1 VKHIPGL
8 LLITLLF
15 AWFATA
21 SPKKLKAH
29 RSLHRPAQ
37 QADTRQTLLIRDVSV
52 VNIETGSV
60 ERHGSVAI
68 RGDRIAAVGPLSKI
82 KNPANVKV
90 IPGGGKYVI
99 PGLWDMHV
107 HLWYKDNQFPLFLAN
122 GITGVRDMGSG
133 MKQIDAWR
141 AEMKS
146 GQLIGPR
153 IVACGSPLNG
163 PSPGLDPKMPVIEI
177 RNPGDARRAFDTLD
191 DGMKVDF
198 IKVLS
203 GVPKNAYLALAE
215 VSRHWG
221 VPIEGHLPDSVS
233 ALEAANARQTTMEH
247 LFGIMLACSS
257 REDELRARRADAWR
271 KADLDEIARVNAG
284 ILETY
289 DPRKA
294 EVLFE
299 RFKLYDVRQTPTLAM
314 RKRMASMA
322 TRELLENPN
331 LRYVDQ
337 SIRQSWPDPS
347 REEKART
354 AGQQLAVRKEYERL
368 FTLVR
373 DMDRAGVPLLAG
385 TDTGDPYTVPGFELH
400 DELELLV
407 KAGLTPLRALQTAT
421 LEPAKLLRMDQSMGA
436 VRANFTADLV
446 LLDANP
452 LSDIRN
458 TRKVSAVVV
467 DGRYL
472 SKSDLAGMLQ
482 SAAANALKR

>member
-1 VKHIPGL
+1 MKHIPGL
-8 LLITLLF
+8 LLLTLLSVSL
-15 AWFATA
+15 A
-21 SPKKLKAH
+21 SARAKHKPVQH
-29 RSLHRPAQ
+29 
-37 QADTRQTLLIRDVSV
+37 ADTRQTLLIRDVSV
-52 VNIETGSV
+52 VDIETGAV
-60 ERHGSVAI
+60 ERHASVAI
-68 RGDRIAAVGPLSKI
+68 RGDRIAAVGPSSKI
-82 KNPANVKV
+82 KVPASVKV
-90 IPGGGKYVI
+90 IPGGGKYLI

-107 HLWYKDNQFPLFLAN
+107 HLWYKDNQFPLYLAN
-122 GITGVRDMGSG
+122 GITGVRDMGSR
-133 MKQIDAWR
+133 MKQIDGWR
-141 AEMKS
+141 AQMKL

-153 IVACGSPLNG
+153 IIACGSPLNG
-163 PSPGLDPKMPVIEI
+163 PGPGLDPKMPVIEV

-203 GVPKNAYLALAE
+203 GVPKSAYLALAE

-221 VPIEGHLPDSVS
+221 VPIEGHLPDSVG

-257 REDELRARRADAWR
+257 QEDELRSQRTDAVR
-271 KADLDEIARVNAG
+271 KADPEAMARVNTA
-284 ILETY
+284 ILESY
-289 DPRKA
+289 DAHKA
-294 EVLFE
+294 AVLFE
-299 RFKLYDVRQTPTLAM
+299 RLKLYDVRQTPTLVM

-322 TRELLENPN
+322 TQDLLENPN

-337 SIRQSWPDPS
+337 SIRKSWPDPS
-347 REEKART
+347 REERART
-354 AGQQLAVRKEYERL
+354 ADQELVVRKDYQRL

-407 KAGLTPLRALQTAT
+407 KAGLSPLRALQTAT
-421 LEPAKLLRMDQSMGA
+421 IEPAKLIRKGQSMGA
-436 VRANFTADLV
+436 VRAQYAADLV

-452 LSDIRN
+452 LADIRN
-458 TRKVSAVVV
+458 TRKIAAVVV

-472 SKSDLAGMLQ
+472 SKSDIAGMLQ
-482 SAAANALKR
+482 NAAAKAPKQ

>member
-1 VKHIPGL
+1 MKHIARIL
-8 LLITLLF
+8 LVTLF
-15 AWFATA
+15 CASCAIARPKIKTA
-21 SPKKLKAH
+21 AK
-29 RSLHRPAQ
+29 HRPAQ
-37 QADTRQTLLIRDVSV
+37 RTDTRKTLLIRDVSV

-60 ERHGSVAI
+60 EHHGSVAI
-68 RGDRIAAVGPLSKI
+68 RGDRIAAVGPSSKI
-82 KNPANVKV
+82 RIPANVKI

-122 GITGVRDMGSG
+122 GITGVRDMGSR
-133 MKQIDAWR
+133 MKQIEAWR
-141 AEMKS
+141 AQIKS

-153 IVACGSPLNG
+153 IIACGSPLNG
-163 PSPGLDPKMPVIEI
+163 PAPGLDSKMPVIEI

-191 DGMKVDF
+191 DRMKVDF
-198 IKVLS
+198 VKVLS
-203 GVPKNAYLALAE
+203 GVPKSAYLALAE

-221 VPIEGHLPDSVS
+221 VPIEGHLPDSVT

-257 REDELRARRADAWR
+257 REDELRAQRAAAWL
-271 KADLDEIARVNAG
+271 KADLDEISRVNTE

-294 EVLFE
+294 AILFE
-299 RFKLYDVRQTPTLAM
+299 RFKLYDVRQTPTLMM
-314 RKRMASMA
+314 RKRMASIA
-322 TRELLENPN
+322 TEELAGNPN

-337 SIRQSWPDPS
+337 SIRKSWPDPS
-347 REEKART
+347 REERTRT
-354 AGQQLAVRKEYERL
+354 ADQQLVVRKDYQRL
-368 FTLVR
+368 FALVR

-407 KAGLTPLRALQTAT
+407 RAGLTPLRALQTAT
-421 LEPAKLLRMDQSMGA
+421 LEPAKLLREEQSMGA
-436 VRANFTADLV
+436 VRAQYTADLV

-458 TRKVSAVVV
+458 TRKVAAVVV
-467 DGRYL
+467 NGQYL

-482 SAAANALKR
+482 SAAARALKQ